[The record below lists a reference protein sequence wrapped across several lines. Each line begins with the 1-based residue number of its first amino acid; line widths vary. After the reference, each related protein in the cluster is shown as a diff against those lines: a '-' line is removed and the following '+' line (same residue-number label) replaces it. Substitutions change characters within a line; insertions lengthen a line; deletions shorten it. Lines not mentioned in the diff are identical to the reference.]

1 MERYGPETYG
11 ERGADLY
18 DDWYRDVLDP
28 GPCVDLLAELA
39 GSGPALELGIGTGRV
54 ALPLAERGV
63 EVHGIDASP
72 AMLERLRAK
81 PGADRVVTHLGD
93 MGEVAVDGEFPLV
106 FVLVNTI
113 FMLGSQDEQVSC
125 FQAVSRRLAPAGRF
139 VVEAQVP
146 DVGLYSQRQQV
157 RTQRVDADS
166 VVLAARSFD
175 PVTQRMVAQQVQL
188 SEAGLRLVP
197 GILRFAWPAELDL
210 MARLAGLR
218 LSQRWSGWK
227 REPFTATSAM
237 HVSVYQRPVS
247 AAAAVFPGSA
257 W

>member
-1 MERYGPETYG
+1 MERYGRDTYG

-18 DDWYRDVLDP
+18 DDWYQDVLDP

-39 GSGPALELGIGTGRV
+39 GSGPVLELGIGTGRV

-81 PGADRVVTHLGD
+81 PGAERVATHLGD
-93 MGEVAVDGEFPLV
+93 MGEVAVNGEFSLV

-113 FMLGSQDEQVSC
+113 FMLGSQDEQVGC
-125 FQAVSRRLAPAGRF
+125 FQAVSRRLPPGGRF

-146 DVGLYSQRQQV
+146 DVGLYSERQQV
-157 RTQRVDADS
+157 RTQRVDTDS
-166 VVLAARSFD
+166 VVLAARRFD

-188 SEAGLRLVP
+188 SEAGTRLVP
-197 GILRFAWPAELDL
+197 GLLRWAWPAELDL

-218 LSQRWSGWK
+218 RTQRWSGWK
-227 REPFTATSAM
+227 REPFTATSTM
-237 HVSVYQRPVS
+237 HVSVYERPGPS
-247 AAAAVFPGSA
+247 TSRAAGRA
-257 W
+257 